1 MSSPCGLAMIYI
13 MPRYVR
19 APPNLT
25 ERARMLPSRRFQ
37 SKDLPKKTSLECCPS
52 VFNTNLSAICVHSHM
67 RRCTTKYNVHLR
79 IFAQHPTFATASYF
93 LRTTTLLCRS
103 SPCGSAMIYIMPRYV
118 RAPPNLTER
127 ARMLPSRRFQS
138 KDLPK
143 KTNLSAICV
152 HSHMRRCTTKYNVH
166 LRIFAQHPTFAT
178 ASYFLRT
185 TTLLCRSS
193 PCGSA
198 MIYIMSRYVR
208 APPNLMERA
217 AYVNIW

>member
-79 IFAQHPTFATASYF
+79 IFAQHPTFATAFVLSQNYTF
-93 LRTTTLLCRS
+93 VQVFTLWLS
-103 SPCGSAMIYIMPRYV
+103 NDIYNAQV
-118 RAPPNLTER
+118 RARSAKFDR
-127 ARMLPSRRFQS
+127 ARAYVTIS
-138 KDLPK
+138 KVSIERPPK
-143 KTNLSAICV
+143 KNLFGMLSQC
-152 HSHMRRCTTKYNVH
+152 
-166 LRIFAQHPTFAT
+166 L
-178 ASYFLRT
+178 
-185 TTLLCRSS
+185 
-193 PCGSA
+193 
-198 MIYIMSRYVR
+198 
-208 APPNLMERA
+208 
-217 AYVNIW
+217 